1 MGMKPGDRQ
10 EFTGRHAAVAL
21 GRAVMLCALLAAG
34 CTMQPLTRAPQTPA
48 AVDTDAARQAVV
60 ERARQ
65 ALRDG
70 RAEDALSLLAT
81 LRDPTPVP
89 IAIDAAAVRGQ
100 ALFRVGRPAEA
111 VTALVER
118 ELWLER
124 SADIIANQRL
134 IWDGL
139 ALTRM
144 PEPPPRTGDPVVDGW
159 LALAPLAATPGTTD
173 IEMRQLL
180 AAWRGRYVNHPA
192 AAGVLAEY
200 FVIERPPTGAFPRQ
214 IALLLPLSSAQRSAA
229 LAIRDGFLAA
239 HLGNRDAAGTSIR
252 LYDTA
257 ASGSQDAYWRAQQ
270 EGADF
275 IVGPLFRSDV
285 DETVAQAGLVPT
297 LALNFTQRDLG
308 FMPGFFQFALAPE
321 DEARAIARHAIANGA
336 RHAAALVPITPG
348 NDRADRILAEFRS
361 ELEARGGRL
370 LVFDRYEPTAS
381 DFSAQVTALLNIN
394 HSNQRRTRLQANLG
408 TQLQFEPRLRQDV
421 DFILLVADARTGR
434 LLAPQLRFHDA
445 GDIPTYAISDIYEP
459 GERASESDLNGILFA
474 DLPWVLAPDS
484 ESAALKREL
493 ESYWPQRSAGGL
505 TRFYAMGHDAYRLVA
520 PLYDWTGGFAPIAG
534 MSGRLVVDESGRIR
548 RALPV
553 AQFRNGRPVAIDVPE
568 RYAPQAL
575 GFAAP

>member
-1 MGMKPGDRQ
+1 MGMKPGDRR
-10 EFTGRHAAVAL
+10 EFTGRRVTAAL
-21 GRAVMLCALLAAG
+21 GRATLLCALFAAG
-34 CTMQPLTRAPQTPA
+34 CTMQPLTRAPEDPTA
-48 AVDTDAARQAVV
+48 ATDSAQQVVV

-70 RAEDALSLLAT
+70 RAQDALSLLAT
-81 LRDPTPVP
+81 LQQPMPLP
-89 IAIDAAAVRGQ
+89 LSIDAAAVRGQ

-111 VTALVER
+111 VTTLVER
-118 ELWLER
+118 EFWLER

-144 PEPPPRTGDPVVDGW
+144 PEPPPRTGDPIVDGW
-159 LALAPLAATPGTTD
+159 LALAPLAATPGTD
-173 IEMRQLL
+173 AEMRQLL
-180 AAWRGRYVNHPA
+180 GAWRGRYADHPA

-200 FVIERPPTGAFPRQ
+200 FAIERPPSGAFPRQ
-214 IALLLPLSSAQRSAA
+214 IALLLPLSSPQRTAA

-239 HLGNRDAAGTSIR
+239 HLGNSRATDTSIR
-252 LYDTA
+252 IYDTA
-257 ASGSQDAYWRAQQ
+257 TAGSPDAYQRAQQ
-270 EGADF
+270 DGADF
-275 IVGPLFRSDV
+275 IVGPLLRSEV
-285 DETVAQAGLVPT
+285 DETVAQAGFVPT

-321 DEARAIARHAIANGA
+321 DEARAIARHAIASGA
-336 RHAAALVPITPG
+336 RNAAALVPITPG
-348 NDRADRILAEFRS
+348 NDRADRILAEFRN

-394 HSNQRRTRLQANLG
+394 RSNQRRTRLQANLG
-408 TQLQFEPRLRQDV
+408 TPLQFEPRLRQDV

-445 GDIPTYAISDIYEP
+445 GNIPTYALSDVYEP

-484 ESAALKREL
+484 DSAALKREL
-493 ESYWPQRSAGGL
+493 ESYWPQRSAGAL
-505 TRFYAMGHDAYRLVA
+505 TRFYALGHDAYRLVA

-534 MSGRLVVDESGRIR
+534 MSGRLVVDGSGRIR
-548 RALPV
+548 RELPV

-575 GFAAP
+575 GFAVP

>member
-1 MGMKPGDRQ
+1 MGMKSGDRR
-10 EFTGRHAAVAL
+10 EFTGRRATATL
-21 GRAVMLCALLAAG
+21 GRATMLCAVFASG
-34 CTMQPLTRAPQTPA
+34 CMMQPLTRGPDEPS
-48 AVDTDAARQAVV
+48 AVATESAQQAVV

-70 RAEDALSLLAT
+70 RAQDALSLLAT
-81 LRDPTPVP
+81 LQQPMPLP
-89 IAIDAAAVRGQ
+89 LSIDAAAVRGQ

-139 ALTRM
+139 ALSRM

-159 LALAPLAATPGTTD
+159 LALAPLAATPGTD
-173 IEMRQLL
+173 AEMRQLL
-180 AAWRGRYVNHPA
+180 GAWRSRYADHPA

-200 FVIERPPTGAFPRQ
+200 FAIERPPSGAFPRQ
-214 IALLLPLSSAQRSAA
+214 IALLLPLSSPQRTAA

-239 HLGNRDAAGTSIR
+239 HLGNARASDTSIR
-252 LYDTA
+252 VYDTA
-257 ASGSQDAYWRAQQ
+257 AAGSPDAYQRAQQ

-275 IVGPLFRSDV
+275 IVGPLLRSEV
-285 DETVAQAGLVPT
+285 DETVAQAGLIPT

-321 DEARAIARHAIANGA
+321 DEARAIARHALASGA
-336 RHAAALVPITPG
+336 RNAAALVPITPG
-348 NDRADRILAEFRS
+348 NDRADRILAEFRN

-394 HSNQRRTRLQANLG
+394 RSHQRRTRLQANLG

-421 DFILLVADARTGR
+421 DFILLVTDARTGR

-445 GDIPTYAISDIYEP
+445 GNIPTYAISDVYEP

-493 ESYWPQRSAGGL
+493 ESYWPQRSAGAL
-505 TRFYAMGHDAYRLVA
+505 TRFYALGHDAYRLVA

-534 MSGRLVVDESGRIR
+534 MSGRLVVDGSGRIR
-548 RALPV
+548 RELPV

>member
-1 MGMKPGDRQ
+1 MGMKPGDRR
-10 EFTGRHAAVAL
+10 EFTGRRVTAAL
-21 GRAVMLCALLAAG
+21 GRATLLCALFAAG
-34 CTMQPLTRAPQTPA
+34 CTMQPLTRAPEDPTA
-48 AVDTDAARQAVV
+48 ATDSAQQVVV

-70 RAEDALSLLAT
+70 RAQDALSLLAT
-81 LRDPTPVP
+81 LQQPMPLP
-89 IAIDAAAVRGQ
+89 LSIDAAAVRGQ

-111 VTALVER
+111 VTTLVER
-118 ELWLER
+118 EFWLER

-144 PEPPPRTGDPVVDGW
+144 PEPPPRTGDPIVDGW
-159 LALAPLAATPGTTD
+159 LALAPLAATPGTD
-173 IEMRQLL
+173 AEMRQLL
-180 AAWRGRYVNHPA
+180 GAWRGRYADHPA

-200 FVIERPPTGAFPRQ
+200 FAIERPPSGAFPRQ
-214 IALLLPLSSAQRSAA
+214 IALLLPLSSPQRTAA

-239 HLGNRDAAGTSIR
+239 HLGNSRATDTSIR
-252 LYDTA
+252 IYDTA
-257 ASGSQDAYWRAQQ
+257 TAGSPDAYQRAQQ
-270 EGADF
+270 DGADF
-275 IVGPLFRSDV
+275 IVGPLLRSEV
-285 DETVAQAGLVPT
+285 DETVAQAGFVPT

-321 DEARAIARHAIANGA
+321 DEARAIARHAIASGA
-336 RHAAALVPITPG
+336 RNAAALVPITPG
-348 NDRADRILAEFRS
+348 NDRADRILAEFRN

-394 HSNQRRTRLQANLG
+394 RSNQRRTRLQANLG

-445 GDIPTYAISDIYEP
+445 GNIPTYALSDVYEP

-484 ESAALKREL
+484 DSAALKREL
-493 ESYWPQRSAGGL
+493 ESYWPQRSAGAL
-505 TRFYAMGHDAYRLVA
+505 TRFYALGHDAYRLVA

-534 MSGRLVVDESGRIR
+534 MSGRLVVDGSGRIR
-548 RALPV
+548 RELPV

-575 GFAAP
+575 GFAVP